1 MYMLIDRADIRST
14 RIAAQPER
22 ALQDG
27 EVRVALRR
35 CALTANNV
43 TYAAAGEMLKYWAFF
58 PSGVDGQGVLPV
70 WGTADVVE
78 SRSAD
83 LTDGTRLY
91 GFWPLAETCVLVP
104 ERDSAGMIVDRAP
117 HRADLPAVYNRYA
130 IVPPAPDRDEDLRS
144 LLQPLLATSWL
155 ITDFLQDNG
164 FFGAAQVVV
173 GSASSKTGLGLCKF
187 LSKLDDHPAQ
197 VIGLT
202 GVENQEYVSGTKA
215 CDVTLNYDQ
224 IAEIPRVPSVFVDMA
239 GNAAVREG
247 VHSHLG
253 DLLKHS
259 AAVGTSHWDKFRP
272 DLKLDGPR
280 PQFFFAPA
288 QIAKRREDWGPGVV
302 EKRIT
307 QAWKGLAA
315 DAGDW
320 MDITEHHGIEA
331 AQRVYDLI
339 ANGQSR
345 AQSGHIV
352 TFA

>member
-1 MYMLIDRADIRST
+1 MQLMIDKADIRQT
-14 RIAAQPER
+14 RIAPQPER
-22 ALQDG
+22 SLQEG

-58 PSGVDGQGVLPV
+58 PSGSEGHGLVPV
-70 WGTADVVE
+70 WGTADVIE
-78 SRSAD
+78 SRTAA
-83 LTDGTRLY
+83 LAEGTRLY
-91 GFWPLAETCVLVP
+91 GFWPLAETCVLMP
-104 ERDSAGMIVDRAP
+104 EEDASGMMVDRAP

-130 IVPPAPDRDEDLRS
+130 VVQPAAQRDEDLRS

-155 ITDFLQDNG
+155 ITDFLDDNG
-164 FFGAAQVVV
+164 FFGAEQVIV

-187 LSKLDDHPAQ
+187 LSQLDGHP
-197 VIGLT
+197 VRVVGLT
-202 GVENQEYVSGTKA
+202 GASNRYYVEKSDA
-215 CDVTLNYDQ
+215 CDAIFTYDQ
-224 IAEIPRVPSVFVDMA
+224 VADLSRAPSVFVDMA
-239 GNAAVREG
+239 GNAAVRSAL
-247 VHSHLG
+247 HSHLG
-253 DLLKHS
+253 DALKHS

-315 DAGDW
+315 DADGW
-320 MDITEHHGIEA
+320 LEITAHQGLAA
-331 AQRVYDLI
+331 AQDVYELI
-339 ANGQSR
+339 ATGQSDAR
-345 AQSGHIV
+345 LGHVIA
-352 TFA
+352 FD

>member
-1 MYMLIDRADIRST
+1 MQLLIDRADIRQT
-14 RIAAQPER
+14 RIAQQPER
-22 ALQDG
+22 GLQQG

-58 PSGVDGQGVLPV
+58 PSGEDGQGLLPV
-70 WGTADVVE
+70 WGTADVIE
-78 SRSAD
+78 SRSAV
-83 LTDGTRLY
+83 LARGARLY

-104 ERDSAGMIVDRAP
+104 EEDASGMMVDRAP

-130 IVPPAPDRDEDLRS
+130 VVQPAPEREEDLRA

-155 ITDFLQDNG
+155 ITDFLADNE
-164 FFGAAQVVV
+164 FFGARQIVV

-187 LSKLDDHPAQ
+187 LSQLDGHPVN

-202 GVENQEYVSGTKA
+202 GVSNREYVDKTGA
-215 CDVTLNYDQ
+215 CDAVFTYDQ
-224 IAEIPRVPSVFVDMA
+224 IADVPRVASVFVDMA
-239 GNAAVREG
+239 GNATVRQTI
-247 VHSHLG
+247 HSHL
-253 DLLKHS
+253 DDALKHS

-288 QIAKRREDWGPGVV
+288 QIAKRREDWPPGVV
-302 EKRIT
+302 EKRIA

-315 DAGDW
+315 DSADW
-320 MDITEHHGIEA
+320 LDVNVHNGLQA
-331 AQRVYDLI
+331 ALDVYELI
-339 ANGQSR
+339 ATGQSDAR
-345 AQSGHIV
+345 QGHVIV
-352 TFA
+352 FG